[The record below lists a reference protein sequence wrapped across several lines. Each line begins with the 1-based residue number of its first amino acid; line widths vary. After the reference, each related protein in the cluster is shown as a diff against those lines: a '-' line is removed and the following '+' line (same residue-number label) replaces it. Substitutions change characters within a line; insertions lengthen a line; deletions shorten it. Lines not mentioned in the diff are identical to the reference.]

1 MSSISIIIHVSI
13 ENELLAMLIG
23 SVSLSCKAMEPSEF
37 CTLYYNTLT
46 TERRI

>member
-13 ENELLAMLIG
+13 KNELLPILIG

-37 CTLYYNTLT
+37 CTIT
-46 TERRI
+46 R